1 MNPRF
6 TERLSFCSA
15 SAIGL
20 AVSRGNPL
28 GLVAA
33 AGMPITC
40 LMARSRRCAFAN
52 ALAYYAAGLWPMIPA
67 ACHFAPIPA
76 AVLIWAVSAVML
88 STPWALVWTPERGFH
103 SIWRLL
109 LAQIA
114 GILPPLGVIGFISPL
129 TGAGYLFPGTG
140 WAGLAATALLPGVVI
155 RTPRLA
161 LLAVFALGLGSHL
174 IHPADVRPP
183 AGWEAVN
190 TNFGDT
196 SNLYQQFVAAHSIQ
210 ERAAASSARVLI
222 FPEAVIPRWSDA
234 TTEFLQQTLTAC
246 RERGQIL
253 AIGAGLA
260 RKPAIDADAVKS
272 YDFNAAIQALRSDD
286 GQSPPESA
294 QIERQTEPFD
304 NTLLVLGADSSTF
317 YQRVPVPIGMWQP
330 FGKSGVPLHLNAP
343 DTVTIDGQRAAVLIC
358 YEQILTY
365 PVLTAMLERPTVL
378 VGISNTYWI
387 AGTPIPRYQRSAL
400 RAWARLFR
408 LPYLLAVNS

>member
-1 MNPRF
+1 MSRPRKW
-6 TERLSFCSA
+6 
-15 SAIGL
+15 
-20 AVSRGNPL
+20 
-28 GLVAA
+28 
-33 AGMPITC
+33 
-40 LMARSRRCAFAN
+40 AFVN

-67 ACHFAPIPA
+67 ACHFAPIPGA
-76 AVLIWAVSAVML
+76 MLMWAVSAVLL
-88 STPWALVWTPERGFH
+88 STPWALARTTERGFL
-103 SIWRLL
+103 SMSPLI
-109 LAQIA
+109 LAQVA
-114 GILPPLGVIGFISPL
+114 GMLPPLGLIGFISPL

-140 WAGLAATALLPGVVI
+140 WVGLIATALLPGVI
-155 RTPRLA
+155 LLARHNSTASQPFRLA
-161 LLAVFALGLGSHL
+161 LLAVFALGVGSHL
-174 IHPADVRPP
+174 LNPTDARPP

-190 TNFGDT
+190 TDFGDV
-196 SNLYQQFVAAHSIQ
+196 SKPYQQFVAAHSIQ
-210 ERAAASSARVLI
+210 QRAAASSARVLI

-304 NTLLVLGADSSTF
+304 NTLLVLGAESSTF

-330 FGKSGVPLHLNAP
+330 FDKSGVPLHLNAP
-343 DTVTIDGQRAAVLIC
+343 ATVRIGDQRVAVLIC

-387 AGTPIPRYQRSAL
+387 AGTPIPRHQRSAL
-400 RAWARLFR
+400 HGWARLFG

>member
-1 MNPRF
+1 MNPWF

-20 AVSRGNPL
+20 AVSTGHPL

-33 AGMPITC
+33 AGMPIMC
-40 LMARSRRCAFAN
+40 LMARSRRYAFAN

-67 ACHFAPIPA
+67 ARHFAPIPA
-76 AVLIWAVSAVML
+76 AVLMWAVSAVML
-88 STPWALVWTPERGFH
+88 STLWALAWTPERGFH

-174 IHPADVRPP
+174 LNLADVRPP

-190 TNFGDT
+190 TDFRDT
-196 SNLYQQFVAAHSIQ
+196 SNLYQEFVAAHSIQ
-210 ERAAASSARVLI
+210 QRAASSSARVLI
-222 FPEAVIPRWSDA
+222 FPESVIPRWSDA
-234 TTEFLQQTLTAC
+234 TGEFLRQTLNVSRAH
-246 RERGQIL
+246 GQIL
-253 AIGAGLA
+253 AIGAGLS
-260 RKPAIDADAVKS
+260 RTSAIDAELVKA
-272 YDFNAAIQALRSDD
+272 YDFTSAIQALRSNDR
-286 GQSPPESA
+286 QPLPALTE
-294 QIERQTEPFD
+294 IEMHTEPFE
-304 NTLLVLGADSSTF
+304 NTLLVLGAESSTF

-330 FGKSGVPLHLNAP
+330 FDKSGVPLHLNAP
-343 DTVTIDGQRAAVLIC
+343 ATVGIDGQRVAVLIC